1 MKIRPY
7 QDSDESAVV
16 QLWSDCGL
24 VAPQNNPL
32 RDIQRKQEVNPE
44 WFLVGLKEKEIVAF
58 FTRYPYYIIN
68 LQMKDSTSIWMHL
81 LPRKDLKVFVL
92 DRRMDIF
99 VPVFILPTPIKSIE
113 INQNTLLMDIRVTK
127 NIFIKNEQKCESKE
141 DYVYTGTY
149 VFREDGINITV

>member
-1 MKIRPY
+1 
-7 QDSDESAVV
+7 
-16 QLWSDCGL
+16 
-24 VAPQNNPL
+24 
-32 RDIQRKQEVNPE
+32 
-44 WFLVGLKEKEIVAF
+44 
-58 FTRYPYYIIN
+58 
-68 LQMKDSTSIWMHL
+68 MKDSTSIWMHL

-113 INQNTLLMDIRVTK
+113 INQNTLLMDMRVTK

-149 VFREDGINITV
+149 VFRDDGINIIGFCLRFKTHNVLKNGLVSFQIVLLQSL